1 MAGFFSAPNEA
12 GVSDWTIS
20 RIGTRRSRREPST
33 YTLREFGIGLTA
45 ASSTRAVW
53 ARNFG
58 LAFMALLSRTDR
70 RGAKGPAAQR
80 FPAAALSAS
89 GSKGLLSP
97 AQTSSPGQDPYV
109 ARRDLTPSGR
119 GWQASQLRGRIAN
132 VSLMQL
138 RSPSRL

>member
-1 MAGFFSAPNEA
+1 M
-12 GVSDWTIS
+12 
-20 RIGTRRSRREPST
+20 
-33 YTLREFGIGLTA
+33 GLTA

-58 LAFMALLSRTDR
+58 LAFMALLSRTHR
-70 RGAKGPAAQR
+70 RGAKGSAVQR

-97 AQTSSPGQDPYV
+97 AQARLPGQDPYV
-109 ARRDLTPSGR
+109 ARRDLTPRGR
-119 GWQASQLRGRIAN
+119 GWQASQARGRVAN

>member
-1 MAGFFSAPNEA
+1 M
-12 GVSDWTIS
+12 
-20 RIGTRRSRREPST
+20 
-33 YTLREFGIGLTA
+33 GLTA

-97 AQTSSPGQDPYV
+97 AQASSPGQDPYV
-109 ARRDLTPSGR
+109 ALRDLTPSGGGLASVSTAGPYCERNPDAVTLAFAAVPRVR
-119 GWQASQLRGRIAN
+119 GK
-132 VSLMQL
+132 
-138 RSPSRL
+138 RSN

>member
-1 MAGFFSAPNEA
+1 M
-12 GVSDWTIS
+12 
-20 RIGTRRSRREPST
+20 
-33 YTLREFGIGLTA
+33 GLTA

-58 LAFMALLSRTDR
+58 LAFMALLCKNR
-70 RGAKGPAAQR
+70 RGAKGRTIQR

-97 AQTSSPGQDPYV
+97 GQANFLGQDPYV
-109 ARRDLTPSGR
+109 ARGKLLQAR
-119 GWQASQLRGRIAN
+119 GLGKSNQSRGRMAN
-132 VSLMQL
+132 VSRIQL

>member
-1 MAGFFSAPNEA
+1 M
-12 GVSDWTIS
+12 
-20 RIGTRRSRREPST
+20 
-33 YTLREFGIGLTA
+33 GLTG

-70 RGAKGPAAQR
+70 RGAKGPAVQR

-97 AQTSSPGQDPYV
+97 AQASSPGEDPYV
-109 ARRDLTPSGR
+109 GRRGLTPSGR
-119 GWQASQLRGRIAN
+119 GWQASQMRGRIEN
-132 VSLMQL
+132 VSLLQY
-138 RSPSRL
+138 RWP

>member
-1 MAGFFSAPNEA
+1 M
-12 GVSDWTIS
+12 
-20 RIGTRRSRREPST
+20 SRREPST
-33 YTLREFGIGLTA
+33 YTFREFGMGLTA

-70 RGAKGPAAQR
+70 RGAKGPAVQR

-97 AQTSSPGQDPYV
+97 G
-109 ARRDLTPSGR
+109 
-119 GWQASQLRGRIAN
+119 QASLLWSGPLRCSKGHYSKQWGFALLAIAVGNRI
-132 VSLMQL
+132 
-138 RSPSRL
+138 RE

>member
-1 MAGFFSAPNEA
+1 M
-12 GVSDWTIS
+12 
-20 RIGTRRSRREPST
+20 
-33 YTLREFGIGLTA
+33 GLTA

-70 RGAKGPAAQR
+70 RGAKGSAAQR

-97 AQTSSPGQDPYV
+97 AQARLPGQDPYV
-109 ARRDLTPSGR
+109 ARSDLTPR
-119 GWQASQLRGRIAN
+119 GWGLASVSSAGACREREPDAVALAFAAVGRVRGE
-132 VSLMQL
+132 
-138 RSPSRL
+138 RSN

>member
-1 MAGFFSAPNEA
+1 M
-12 GVSDWTIS
+12 
-20 RIGTRRSRREPST
+20 SRREPST

-58 LAFMALLSRTDR
+58 LAFMALLSCTDR
-70 RGAKGPAAQR
+70 RGAKGPAIQR

-97 AQTSSPGQDPYV
+97 AQASLLGQDPYV
-109 ARRDLTPSGR
+109 ARRTLL
-119 GWQASQLRGRIAN
+119 QAVGVGKRLNCGGVLRT
-132 VSLMQL
+132 
-138 RSPSRL
+138 

>member
-1 MAGFFSAPNEA
+1 M
-12 GVSDWTIS
+12 
-20 RIGTRRSRREPST
+20 
-33 YTLREFGIGLTA
+33 GLTA

-70 RGAKGPAAQR
+70 RGAKGPAVQR

-97 AQTSSPGQDPYV
+97 AQASSPGQDPLRWSKGPYSK
-109 ARRDLTPSGR
+109 RSGLASVSTAGAYREREPDAVPLAFAAVGCVR
-119 GWQASQLRGRIAN
+119 GE
-132 VSLMQL
+132 
-138 RSPSRL
+138 RSN

>member
-12 GVSDWTIS
+12 GVSDCTIS

-53 ARNFG
+53 AINFG

-70 RGAKGPAAQR
+70 RGAKEQPFNASLRRHYPHQVRRVCSHPPRQVCSVRTPTLLEGTLLQAVGVGKR
-80 FPAAALSAS
+80 LNCGGALR
-89 GSKGLLSP
+89 
-97 AQTSSPGQDPYV
+97 T
-109 ARRDLTPSGR
+109 
-119 GWQASQLRGRIAN
+119 
-132 VSLMQL
+132 
-138 RSPSRL
+138 